1 MAPMTIILTAFLNIV
16 NVFDNKESLY
26 KKLWYL
32 VLIVTDDSIVLVLG
46 LKLNNF
52 NYQERN
58 EFVTIVEFIIY

>member
-1 MAPMTIILTAFLNIV
+1 MAPLIILTNFLNIV

-32 VLIVTDDSIVLVLG
+32 VLIATDDSIVLVWG

-58 EFVTIVEFIIY
+58 EFVTTVEFIIY